1 LLVPSKGPTAEERLE
16 VMQAALN
23 GVAQR
28 PDANDL
34 SREMARFRR
43 PHDDIFPADVFLD
56 LAADALDVAGVT
68 RAEPLEYAGIR
79 ERFLPECEFR
89 GNTDHQKSHYALR
102 AAAMIHGGV
111 RPDLGEDAGWWRVG
125 NLPLFA
131 LLAFV
136 AYVRVAAERNGESV
150 TAIARRIAQRHGVDV
165 SV

>member
-1 LLVPSKGPTAEERLE
+1 MPTKGPTAEERLE
-16 VMQAALN
+16 VMQAALA
-23 GVAQR
+23 GVAQCA
-28 PDANDL
+28 DANDL
-34 SREMARFRR
+34 SRDMARYSRR
-43 PHDDIFPADVFLD
+43 HEIFPADVLLE

-68 RAEPLEYAGIR
+68 RAAPLEYAGIR

-131 LLAFV
+131 LFAFV
-136 AYVRVAAERNGESV
+136 AYVRIAAERSGEPV
-150 TAIARRIAQRHGVDV
+150 AVIARRIAERRGVDV